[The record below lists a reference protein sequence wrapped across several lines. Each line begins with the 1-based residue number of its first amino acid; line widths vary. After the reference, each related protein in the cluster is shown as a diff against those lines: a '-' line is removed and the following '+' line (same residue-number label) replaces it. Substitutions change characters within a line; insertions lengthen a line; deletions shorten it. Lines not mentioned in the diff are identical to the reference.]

1 MKKASILLVAI
12 ALAVFGLVAC
22 GDDDDDG
29 DTTAAETTEATTDT
43 AAAGGGGGGA
53 IDITASETEL
63 AYDEKTVDT
72 AAGTVTLNF
81 DNPSQ
86 TPHDVAVE
94 GSGGEVGKTDLISGS
109 TTSTSL
115 DLQSGEY
122 TFYCTVPGHRE
133 AGMEGTIN
141 VN

>member
-12 ALAVFGLVAC
+12 ALAVFGLAAC

-53 IDITASETEL
+53 IDISAPGDGGL
-63 AYDEKTVDT
+63 AYDQTAVDT
-72 AAGTVTLNF
+72 TAGTVTLNF
-81 DNPSQ
+81 DNPAQ

-94 GSGGEVGKTDLISGS
+94 GDRAARSARPT
-109 TTSTSL
+109 
-115 DLQSGEY
+115 
-122 TFYCTVPGHRE
+122 
-133 AGMEGTIN
+133 
-141 VN
+141 